1 MLRCRSR
8 EPEPHSGSAAVE
20 NLPGFSGG
28 RCPPYEK
35 GDATVLILPARFVE
49 DTIEMLANRASL
61 ATMAGRV
68 HVGLFLFVVLD
79 LRCHL

>member
-1 MLRCRSR
+1 M
-8 EPEPHSGSAAVE
+8 E

-49 DTIEMLANRASL
+49 DTIEMLANRAPL

-68 HVGLFLFVVLD
+68 HVVLFLFSCTGSEMPSPTEVAGG
-79 LRCHL
+79 R